1 MKDKKLRATSH
12 TVAKLAGVSR
22 SAVSRTF
29 TPNASVS
36 QKTKLK
42 VMTAANELGYRPN
55 FMAQSL
61 ITKKTHL
68 IGLIMADWD
77 NPYYASTLRSYG
89 EKLQTE
95 GYQVILV
102 TSNKKN
108 DVNDSI
114 NFLLQYQV
122 EGIIMLSVVPSQEMT
137 LLCQKKDTPIIL
149 VGDSSDKIQLCN
161 VNVDHEGIG
170 TNLATLALDIGYER
184 IVLIRGNKKIKSG
197 VIRTAAF
204 KKILKKQN
212 RVKIIAD
219 LNGML
224 GHDQGR
230 KAMADIMKSKL
241 KPDLV
246 ICSSDLTALGIL
258 DGATTDFNLDVPR
271 DLSIIGFGDAPISS
285 WGMNSLTTVKLPT
298 QLMIDESIDCLFDQ
312 IKSPNNKSKS
322 VLLNATIVHRETTKK
337 L

>member
-204 KKILKKQN
+204 KKILKS
-212 RVKIIAD
+212 KIELKLLQI
-219 LNGML
+219 LMECL
-224 GHDQGR
+224 
-230 KAMADIMKSKL
+230 AMI
-241 KPDLV
+241 
-246 ICSSDLTALGIL
+246 
-258 DGATTDFNLDVPR
+258 R
-271 DLSIIGFGDAPISS
+271 D
-285 WGMNSLTTVKLPT
+285 VKLW
-298 QLMIDESIDCLFDQ
+298 LIL
-312 IKSPNNKSKS
+312 
-322 VLLNATIVHRETTKK
+322 
-337 L
+337 